1 MSPSIYPSIRGS
13 GSQNKRPPFDRSS
26 NSFFFWVG
34 YFDKIW
40 TYIIYLSIYLS
51 IYIYIYIYPY
61 LEPPGMQNHR
71 SKLNSM
77 FFFAF
82 PLKNVRSL
90 KKRSLLVASYLARVS
105 GIVNPWALL
114 LAAVATP
121 TRLQPANQ
129 KNPLQAIGSLACRP
143 VCTTPLCVVRT

>member
-1 MSPSIYPSIRGS
+1 
-13 GSQNKRPPFDRSS
+13 
-26 NSFFFWVG
+26 
-34 YFDKIW
+34 
-40 TYIIYLSIYLS
+40 
-51 IYIYIYIYPY
+51 
-61 LEPPGMQNHR
+61 MQNYR

-77 FFFAF
+77 FFLAF

-114 LAAVATP
+114 LAAVAAP
-121 TRLQPANQ
+121 TRLQTANQ
-129 KNPLQAIGSLACRP
+129 KNQLQAIGSLACRP

>member
-1 MSPSIYPSIRGS
+1 M
-13 GSQNKRPPFDRSS
+13 
-26 NSFFFWVG
+26 
-34 YFDKIW
+34 
-40 TYIIYLSIYLS
+40 
-51 IYIYIYIYPY
+51 YIYIYTRRHNITLYIY
-61 LEPPGMQNHR
+61 LEPPGMQNYR

-77 FFFAF
+77 FFLAF

-114 LAAVATP
+114 LAAVAAP

-129 KNPLQAIGSLACRP
+129 KNQLQAIGSLACRP